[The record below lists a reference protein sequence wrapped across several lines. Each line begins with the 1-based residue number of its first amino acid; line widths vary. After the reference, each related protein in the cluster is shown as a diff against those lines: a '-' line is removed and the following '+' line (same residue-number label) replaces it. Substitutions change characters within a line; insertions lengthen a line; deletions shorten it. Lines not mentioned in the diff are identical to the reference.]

1 MDINVT
7 LDDDVLRFASVY
19 ARAKGMTIDK
29 AISELIRTAE
39 ATPQPAPDIRCSAN
53 GLACFPPTGNV
64 LTSEMVKEA
73 ESDAE

>member
-1 MDINVT
+1 
-7 LDDDVLRFASVY
+7 
-19 ARAKGMTIDK
+19 MTIDK